1 LEIPLE
7 ASDGILTLRAG
18 EANLTQEQMAG
29 LDKHIDTINVKSDG
43 RAFVKL
49 EQCPSFILNEAKLTR
64 EQQARLEHWRL
75 AHRTTKGDGLH
86 ENCPIC
92 AEGKRKTSSF
102 KRNDKY
108 RDEVTRKC
116 GPYWRIYYDSYGGQN
131 SMGAESYQGAVGGFV
146 FVCPSSGTIK
156 VKLYASTKQFPAILY
171 QVLQEIETEGYAC
184 KEMYFDTFKVNFSAA
199 AEEVAAMFKVR
210 LVPVSAGSPEE
221 VAYAESAVKTIA
233 AMSRCLMAGAP
244 HLPKCFWGL
253 ADIHAAQ
260 IVDVM
265 PQESK
270 GKISPYEHKKKR
282 EPSRCAFHQGVR
294 VSVPVR
300 AVGRSSAQTS
310 KQNGMGILRRD
321 TMAHGVNHE
330 TRRLESDIGIK
341 KKGVVPRR
349 KVCYLGFTVD
359 EELNRGLHHA

>member
-116 GPYWRIYYDSYGGQN
+116 EPYWRMYYDSYGGQN
-131 SMGAESYQGAVGGFV
+131 SMGTESYQGAVGGFV

-156 VKLYASTKQFPAILY
+156 VKIYASTKQFPAILY

-210 LVPVSAGSPEE
+210 LVPVSAGSPQE
-221 VAYAESAVKTIA
+221 VANAEMAVKTIA
-233 AMSRCLMAGAP
+233 AMSRCLMAEAP
-244 HLPKCFWGL
+244 HLPACCWGL
-253 ADIHAAQ
+253 ADIHATQ
-260 IVDVM
+260 IVEVM
-265 PQESK
+265 PQASK
-270 GKISPYEHKKKR
+270 GNLSPYEHKKKR
-282 EPSRCAFHQGVR
+282 KPDRDSLFIKVFGCPSQYEPWGGALHKRANKTEWGYYVGIQWPMVLIMRPEDWKVISVSR
-294 VSVPVR
+294 
-300 AVGRSSAQTS
+300 
-310 KQNGMGILRRD
+310 
-321 TMAHGVNHE
+321 
-330 TRRLESDIGIK
+330 K
-341 KKGVVPRR
+341 KM
-349 KVCYLGFTVD
+349 L
-359 EELNRGLHHA
+359 